1 MTEAPLQANPAG
13 LVAVA
18 ARCQALAAGFALA
31 PPAGVASNWQASAR
45 AVNTSTGRA
54 SRAAAASAERMRATG
69 TKLTAAADR
78 YEANEADAAQRF
90 SQLSPRGPVLT

>member
-1 MTEAPLQANPAG
+1 MQASPDG
-13 LVAVA
+13 LATLA
-18 ARCQALAAGFALA
+18 ARCQEVADGFVMQ
-31 PPAGVASNWQASAR
+31 PPAGVASNWQVSAR

-78 YEANEADAAQRF
+78 YEANEDDAAQRF
-90 SQLSPRGPVLT
+90 SQLSPRGPVLA